1 MEKDL
6 HLWQK
11 FKSGD
16 RAVFELIIRQNYRML
31 FNYGKKFLPDH
42 STLIDCIHDLF
53 SSLWERREFLGTT
66 DQIKPYL
73 LKSLRNRIA
82 KEKQRS
88 NIFIPMENGDELFLY
103 DEDVESRIIMSEYT
117 EEKKKQIDYILHL
130 LTPRQQEIIY
140 LKFYEN
146 LTNDQIA
153 TVLGISR
160 PAAANLLHIT
170 LKLFREKWETLLNAI
185 IILIVSV

>member
-1 MEKDL
+1 MEKDML
-6 HLWQK
+6 LWQK

-16 RAVFELIIRQNYRML
+16 RAVFEWMIQEHYRIL

-42 STLIDCIHDLF
+42 DALTDCIHDLF
-53 SSLWERREFLGTT
+53 SSLWERRQFLGVT

-73 LKSLRNRIA
+73 LKSLRNRII

-88 NIFIPMENGDELFLY
+88 NIFIPIENEDELFLNE
-103 DEDVESRIIMSEYT
+103 EDIESRIIISEYT
-117 EEKKKQIDYILHL
+117 EEKKRQIGYVLHL

-153 TVLGISR
+153 TVLTISR
-160 PAAANLLHIT
+160 PAVANLLHIT
-170 LKLFREKWETLLNAI
+170 LKLFREKWETLLHTFI
-185 IILIVSV
+185 IFIASI